1 MPMSGQVRLKGARKA
16 IADHMMQS
24 LAGSAQLSFF
34 TSCDV
39 SALLAARENWKAEGR
54 SVGVEDCL
62 IAALADSMAA
72 FPHFNGFSN
81 GDDLILSDTVDIS
94 VAISVNTLLLTPVIR
109 RADRLSLD
117 EIANCRKDLAARA
130 RSGKLKT
137 SEIVG
142 GTATISN
149 LGLTCVRHFTP
160 ILNKGQ
166 LVILGIG
173 RIEPQLML
181 SSDGSITQRQEIGL
195 SLTVDHRFIDG
206 DPAAQLLGEICERL
220 DAIDTRN

>member
-1 MPMSGQVRLKGARKA
+1 MSGQVRLKGARKA

-24 LAGSAQLSFF
+24 LAGSAQLSFL
-34 TSCDV
+34 TGCDV
-39 SALLAARENWKAEGR
+39 TDLLTAREGWKAGER
-54 SVGVEDCL
+54 AIGVEDCL

-72 FPHFNGFSN
+72 FPHFNGVSK
-81 GDDLILSDTVDIS
+81 GDELILAEAVDVS
-94 VAISVNTLLLTPVIR
+94 VAISVNGLLLTPVIR

-117 EIANCRKDLAARA
+117 EIAACRRDQAARA

-137 SEIVG
+137 SELVG

-149 LGLTCVRHFTP
+149 LGLTRVRHFTP

-173 RIEPQLML
+173 RIEPRLML
-181 SSDGSITQRQEIGL
+181 TADGSVAQRQEIGL

-206 DPAAQLLGEICERL
+206 DPAARLLGEICDRL
-220 DAIDTRN
+220 TAIHTRN